1 MTKSKKTVRLYLT
14 VTPDFYEL
22 VERKAQEDYAKVAT
36 WTTQY
41 LMRNLIVNQKN
52 K

>member
-1 MTKSKKTVRLYLT
+1 MTKSKRTVRLYLT
-14 VTPDFYEL
+14 VSPDFYQL
-22 VERKAQEDYAKVAT
+22 VAKKAEEDYVKLAT

-41 LMRNLIVNQKN
+41 LMRNLIVNQNN